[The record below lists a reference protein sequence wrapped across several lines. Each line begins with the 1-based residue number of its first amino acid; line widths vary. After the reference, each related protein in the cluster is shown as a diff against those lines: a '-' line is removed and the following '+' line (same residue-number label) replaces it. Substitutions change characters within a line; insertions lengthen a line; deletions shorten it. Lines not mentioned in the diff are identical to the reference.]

1 MVALIERYQ
10 PTLHILQQLRKLW
23 RIDQILVLDLLLRE
37 IRGALDW
44 RLYNLKSEGKF
55 RPAEE
60 RSVNKGLLLRI
71 LLGCLALY
79 TVGVRFPR
87 TMQKNRR
94 TIHAPLVLCVA
105 HLFHRSAC
113 ARGVPRST
121 SAAVSDRRPGHPSA
135 RCPYRNLG

>member
-1 MVALIERYQ
+1 MKGTSIVHPCASNVFLSKERFG
-10 PTLHILQQLRKLW
+10 
-23 RIDQILVLDLLLRE
+23 E
-37 IRGALDW
+37 I
-44 RLYNLKSEGKF
+44 
-55 RPAEE
+55 
-60 RSVNKGLLLRI
+60 SVNRGLLLRI
-71 LLGCLALY
+71 ALGGLALY

-121 SAAVSDRRPGHPSA
+121 PTAVSDRRPRHPSA
-135 RCPYRNLG
+135 RCAYRNLG